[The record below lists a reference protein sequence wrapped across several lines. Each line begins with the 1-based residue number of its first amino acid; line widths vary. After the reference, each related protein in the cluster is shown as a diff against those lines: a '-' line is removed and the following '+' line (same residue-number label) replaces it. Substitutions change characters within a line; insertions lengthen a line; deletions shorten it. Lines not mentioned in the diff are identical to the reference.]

1 VVTSF
6 STGNVYTKN
15 FRNHVV
21 GIMTVDSKSK
31 LRQIRVARNQ
41 TGRRLFERKVSDTI
55 GRLYRRVPSNNG
67 PKRALASETM
77 VNVNR
82 SFRTPRGGMPN
93 PTYGPLLKRLVV
105 SSFSLTTARG
115 SRQIL
120 FHPRERTQ
128 ALNPEIT
135 RMSGELK
142 ARFPRLRATP
152 RPVQTRLECRPVF
165 RDYSGVAIDLESE
178 DKE

>member
-1 VVTSF
+1 
-6 STGNVYTKN
+6 
-15 FRNHVV
+15 
-21 GIMTVDSKSK
+21 MTVDSKSK
-31 LRQIRVARNQ
+31 LRQIRVARNR
-41 TGRRLFERKVSDTI
+41 TARRLFESKVSDTV
-55 GRLYRRVPSNNG
+55 GRIYRRVPSDNG
-67 PKRALASETM
+67 PKRALASQIM

-82 SFRTPRGGMPN
+82 SFRAPKGGMPN

-128 ALNPEIT
+128 ALNPETT

-142 ARFPRLRATP
+142 VSFPRLRATP
-152 RPVQTRLECRPVF
+152 RPVQARLECRPVF
-165 RDYSGVAIDLESE
+165 RDYSGVAIALDSE

>member
-1 VVTSF
+1 M
-6 STGNVYTKN
+6 GKMIVY
-15 FRNHVV
+15 
-21 GIMTVDSKSK
+21 SKSK

-41 TGRRLFERKVSDTI
+41 TGRRLFQRKVSDTMCRI
-55 GRLYRRVPSNNG
+55 HRRLSADNG
-67 PKRALASETM
+67 SKRILVSETVVSATRSLRAPKR
-77 VNVNR
+77 
-82 SFRTPRGGMPN
+82 GMPS
-93 PTYGPLLKRLVV
+93 PIYGPLLKRLVV

-128 ALNPEIT
+128 VLNPEIT

-142 ARFPRLRATP
+142 SSFPRLRATP
-152 RPVQTRLECRPVF
+152 RPVQARLESRPKF
-165 RDYSGVAIDLESE
+165 RDYSGVEISLESE

>member
-1 VVTSF
+1 M
-6 STGNVYTKN
+6 
-15 FRNHVV
+15 

-41 TGRRLFERKVSDTI
+41 TGRRLFARKESDTI
-55 GRLYRRVPSNNG
+55 GRLYRRVPSDNA

-77 VNVNR
+77 VNASR
-82 SFRTPRGGMPN
+82 SFRTPKGGMPN

-128 ALNPEIT
+128 VLNPEIT

-142 ARFPRLRATP
+142 ASFPRLRATP
-152 RPVQTRLECRPVF
+152 RPVQTRLECRPMF
-165 RDYSGVAIDLESE
+165 RDYSGVAISLESE